1 MLSLVT
7 LSPGNQNEQFD
18 GQNDIVP
25 LEESF
30 VIVPDYDNHRLQKFS
45 DNGTFVA
52 IIGAIRELE
61 GEFDNPHSADVDSE
75 GNIYA

>member
-1 MLSLVT
+1 M
-7 LSPGNQNEQFD
+7 
-18 GQNDIVP
+18 
-25 LEESF
+25 
-30 VIVPDYDNHRLQKFS
+30 IVPDYDNHRLQKFS

-52 IIGAIRELE
+52 IIGASRELE